1 MYSKAGIFCT
11 SSKEVNGEVKSVQ
24 VDLGDIE
31 IIRKPRSLATV
42 GLKDK
47 QQQWT
52 VDCRAEVR
60 NDSEIILQ
68 CCILTIWYKYY
79 LYCRFYRTV

>member
-1 MYSKAGIFCT
+1 MYPKAGIFCT
-11 SSKEVNGEVKSVQ
+11 SSEEVNGEMKSVR

-60 NDSEIILQ
+60 NDSEILSH
-68 CCILTIWYKYY
+68 
-79 LYCRFYRTV
+79 